1 MKRVRG
7 LKLLCLGQCLQ
18 LAGLSL
24 SMPYMALY
32 LNRERGLG
40 MGVVGLFL
48 AMTMLATAFGQAAG
62 GALSDRIG
70 RRPVMVWSLVG
81 RALLTFLLAAAVHGH
96 WSVPAIVASHMAG
109 AFAGNLYFPAA
120 HAWIA
125 ERWGR
130 HERLEAFG
138 WLRVAANLG
147 WAIGPAV
154 GGFFMAASYGA
165 MFAASAAVCAVTAV
179 FIRYAMEADAP
190 TPHPCV
196 PMGNC
201 GPSKGAWHGGT
212 QGLELVTGAFSGPV
226 DGRFV
231 RFCGWTVLMG
241 AVMSQLVAPL
251 SVYAVTYASVPPD
264 RVGWLFTINGG
275 MVVLLQPFVNRV
287 GRVMRISQV
296 MAVGG
301 LFYAVGYAMV
311 GAAAGFAGL
320 AAAMAVITLGE
331 TFVSPG
337 NSTLSAN
344 LAGAGEAGRYT
355 GLNGFSHQVGS
366 ALGPLLGGVMLERLA
381 PAHHALPWLVVAAL
395 ALTGA
400 LGYRSLGRRL
410 TDEEDGFERP
420 VLGVQPVAEAA

>member
-1 MKRVRG
+1 MRRTRG

-40 MGVVGLFL
+40 MGTVGLFL
-48 AMTMLATAFGQAAG
+48 ALTMLATAFGQAAG
-62 GALSDRIG
+62 GALSDKVG
-70 RRPVMVWSLVG
+70 RRPVMVGSLVG
-81 RALLTFLLAAAVHGH
+81 RALLTFLLAGSVQWH
-96 WSVPAIVASHMAG
+96 WSVPAIVLAHMAG

-165 MFAASAAVCAVTAV
+165 MFAASAAVCALTAA
-179 FIRYAMEADAP
+179 FIRYAMDADAP

-196 PMGNC
+196 PMGSC
-201 GPSKGAWHGGT
+201 GPSKGAWHGGM
-212 QGLELVTGAFSGPV
+212 QGLELALGAFAGPL
-226 DGRFV
+226 DRRFL
-231 RFCGWTVLMG
+231 RFCGWTVVMG

-251 SVYAVTYASVPPD
+251 SVYAVTYAAVPPEK
-264 RVGWLFTINGG
+264 VGWLFTINGG
-275 MVVLLQPFVNRV
+275 LVVLLQPFVTRWAK
-287 GRVMRISQV
+287 RRRISQA
-296 MAVGG
+296 MALGG
-301 LFYAVGYAMV
+301 LCYAAGYALV
-311 GAAAGFAGL
+311 AVAGGFGGL
-320 AAAMAVITLGE
+320 ALAMAVITLGE
-331 TFVSPG
+331 TAVSPG
-337 NSTLSAN
+337 NSTLSVN
-344 LAGAGEAGRYT
+344 LAAPGEAGRYT
-355 GLNGFSHQVGS
+355 GLNGFAHQVGS

-381 PAHHALPWLVVAAL
+381 PSQPALPWLLVAGLAL
-395 ALTGA
+395 AGA

-410 TDEEDGFERP
+410 NDDEDGFKTA
-420 VLGVQPVAEAA
+420 VLGGEPVPEAA

>member
-1 MKRVRG
+1 MRRTRG

-24 SMPYMALY
+24 SLPYMALY

-48 AMTMLATAFGQAAG
+48 ALTMLATAFGQAAG
-62 GALSDRIG
+62 GALSDRVG
-70 RRPVMVWSLVG
+70 RRPVMVGSLVG
-81 RALLTFLLAAAVHGH
+81 RALLTFLLAAAVQGD
-96 WSVPAIVASHMAG
+96 WSVPAVVLSHMAG

-179 FIRYAMEADAP
+179 FIRYAMDADAP
-190 TPHPCV
+190 RPQPCV
-196 PMGNC
+196 PIGAC

-212 QGLELVTGAFSGPV
+212 QGLELVVGAFSGPI
-226 DGRFV
+226 DRRFV
-231 RFCGWTVLMG
+231 RFCAWTVLMG
-241 AVMSQLVAPL
+241 TVMSQLVAPL
-251 SVYAVTYASVPPD
+251 SVYAVTYAAVPAD

-275 MVVLLQPFVNRV
+275 LVVLLQPFVNRV
-287 GRVMRISQV
+287 GRRMRISHV

-301 LFYAVGYAMV
+301 LFYAAGYALV
-311 GAAAGFAGL
+311 GVSAGFAGL
-320 AAAMAVITLGE
+320 AAAMAVITVGE

-344 LAGAGEAGRYT
+344 LAGVGEEGRYT
-355 GLNGFSHQVGS
+355 GLNGFSHQIGS

-381 PAHHALPWLVVAAL
+381 PTHPALPWLLVAGLAL
-395 ALTGA
+395 AGS

-410 TDEEDGFERP
+410 TDEEDGFRAAALERE
-420 VLGVQPVAEAA
+420 PVAEAA

>member
-1 MKRVRG
+1 MRRTRG

-40 MGVVGLFL
+40 MGTVGLFL
-48 AMTMLATAFGQAAG
+48 ALTMLATAFGQAAG
-62 GALSDRIG
+62 GALSDRAG
-70 RRPVMVWSLVG
+70 RRPVMVGSLVG
-81 RALLTFLLAAAVHGH
+81 RAVLTFLLAAAVHGH
-96 WSVPAIVASHMAG
+96 WSVPAVVASHMAG

-165 MFAASAAVCAVTAV
+165 MFAASAAVCLLTALFV
-179 FIRYAMEADAP
+179 RTAMEADAP
-190 TPHPCV
+190 VPHPCV
-196 PMGNC
+196 PMGAC

-212 QGLELVTGAFSGPV
+212 QGLELVLGAFSGPL
-226 DGRFV
+226 DRRFV

-241 AVMSQLVAPL
+241 TVMSQLVAPL
-251 SVYAVTYASVPPD
+251 SVYAVTYAAVPAD
-264 RVGWLFTINGG
+264 KVGWLFTINGG
-275 MVVLLQPFVNRV
+275 LVVLLQPFVNRL
-287 GRVMRISQV
+287 GRTMRISQV
-296 MAVGG
+296 MTVGG
-301 LFYAVGYAMV
+301 LFYAAGYALV
-311 GAAAGFAGL
+311 GTAAGFGGL
-320 AAAMAVITLGE
+320 ALAMAVITLGE

-344 LAGAGEAGRYT
+344 LAAPGEAGRYT
-355 GLNGFSHQVGS
+355 GLNGFSHQIGS

-381 PAHHALPWLVVAAL
+381 PSHPALPWLAVAGLAL
-395 ALTGA
+395 AGA
-400 LGYRSLGRRL
+400 TGYRALGRRL
-410 TDEEDGFERP
+410 TDEEDGFHRAALEAE
-420 VLGVQPVAEAA
+420 PVAEAA

>member
-1 MKRVRG
+1 MRRTRG
-7 LKLLCLGQCLQ
+7 LKLLAAGQCLQ

-24 SMPYMALY
+24 SLPYMALY

-48 AMTMLATAFGQAAG
+48 ALTMSATAFGQAAG
-62 GALSDRIG
+62 GALSDKAG

-81 RALLTFLLAAAVHGH
+81 RALLTFLLAAAVQGH
-96 WSVPAIVASHMAG
+96 WSVPAIVLTHMAG

-165 MFAASAAVCAVTAV
+165 MFAASAAVCALTAV
-179 FIRYAMEADAP
+179 FIRYAMEADSPA
-190 TPHPCV
+190 PHPCV
-196 PMGNC
+196 PMGDC

-212 QGLELVTGAFSGPV
+212 QGLELVVGAFSGPI
-226 DGRFV
+226 DARFV
-231 RFCGWTVLMG
+231 RFCAWTVLMG

-251 SVYAVTYASVPPD
+251 SVYAVTYAAVPAD

-275 MVVLLQPFVNRV
+275 LVVLLQPFVNRV
-287 GRVMRISQV
+287 GRRMRISHV

-301 LFYAVGYAMV
+301 LFYAAGYAMV
-311 GAAAGFAGL
+311 GLAAGFAGL
-320 AAAMAVITLGE
+320 AVAMAVITLGE

-337 NSTLSAN
+337 HSTLSAN
-344 LAGAGEAGRYT
+344 LAGTGEAGRYT
-355 GLNGFSHQVGS
+355 GLAGFSHQIGS

-381 PAHHALPWLVVAAL
+381 PSHPALPWLLVAGLAL
-395 ALTGA
+395 AGA

-410 TDEEDGFERP
+410 SDEEDGFRAA
-420 VLGVQPVAEAA
+420 VLNPEPVAEAA